1 MKAQTEQRRQMA
13 APQLDSSLL
22 LLITGDGMGRGDSIL
37 RRKLID
43 TYLFLLDENN
53 MLPGTIC
60 FYTDGVKLLVEGSSV
75 LDSLRALE
83 SKGVRLIICKT
94 CLDHYGLTDKVQ
106 VGKIGG
112 MMDII
117 TAQREA
123 KRVITL

>member
-1 MKAQTEQRRQMA
+1 MTVPRI
-13 APQLDSSLL
+13 DSSLL
-22 LLITGDGMGRGDSIL
+22 LLITGDGMGRGDSVL
-37 RRKLID
+37 RRKSID

-60 FYTDGVKLLVEGSSV
+60 FYTDGVKLVVEGSSV
-75 LDSLRALE
+75 LDSLRTFE

-94 CLDHYGLTDKVQ
+94 CLDHYGLTDNVQ
-106 VGKIGG
+106 VGKVGG

-117 TAQREA
+117 TAQWEA

>member
-1 MKAQTEQRRQMA
+1 MTV
-13 APQLDSSLL
+13 PQLDSSLL

-43 TYLFLLDENN
+43 TYLFLLDENE

-60 FYTDGVKLLVEGSSV
+60 FYTDGVKLVVEGSSV
-75 LDSLRALE
+75 LDSLRAFE

-94 CLDHYGLTDKVQ
+94 CLDHYGLTNKVQ
-106 VGKIGG
+106 VGKISG

-117 TAQREA
+117 SAQQEA
-123 KRVITL
+123 KRVVTL